1 MGFYIFP
8 MGFLLNILLINY
20 KILYLYDIEIRLSF
34 IYTHNTI
41 SHWEKKQ
48 TKNINAYDN
57 KRSYSG
63 TS

>member
-34 IYTHNTI
+34 IYTTNTI
-41 SHWEKKQ
+41 SHWEKK
-48 TKNINAYDN
+48 KNLVV
-57 KRSYSG
+57 
-63 TS
+63 